1 MFYTRD
7 PTLRNILNTILV
19 CVCVYTCHCH
29 YYTQDQFVQEL
40 LVALSAKEL
49 MHQPMQAI
57 ASVSEL

>member
-7 PTLRNILNTILV
+7 PTLHNILNTIL
-19 CVCVYTCHCH
+19 VCVYTCHCH

-40 LVALSAKEL
+40 LVALSVREL